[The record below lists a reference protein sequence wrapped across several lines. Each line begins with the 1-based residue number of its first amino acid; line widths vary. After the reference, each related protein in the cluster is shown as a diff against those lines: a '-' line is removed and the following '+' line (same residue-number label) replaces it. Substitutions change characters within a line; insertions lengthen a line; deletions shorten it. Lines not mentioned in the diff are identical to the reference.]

1 MCDIVQLTPWRN
13 SFNPIYIKTTY
24 IGLELP
30 VNVRTLCLGYL
41 SLKEAT
47 GYDMKKDFEE
57 GLFCHFMEASYGS
70 IYPALGQLA
79 AEGLVTVREEEQSG
93 KPDKKVYAITP
104 DGTAHLA
111 KSLAVE
117 PAQDKF
123 KSEFLFIMLLQHH
136 ITPRQRLA
144 AMHTQMQFLRQD
156 LGNIDQCRADMGSS
170 PASDFV
176 MGYGEA
182 LLTAGVKY
190 LEQKLQEAEQF
201 QAIAA
206 E

>member
-1 MCDIVQLTPWRN
+1 M
-13 SFNPIYIKTTY
+13 
-24 IGLELP
+24 
-30 VNVRTLCLGYL
+30 NVRTLCLGYL
-41 SLKEAT
+41 SMQEAT

-93 KPDKKVYAITP
+93 KPDKKIYAITP
-104 DGTAHLA
+104 EGLKHLA
-111 KSLAVE
+111 SSLAVV

-123 KSEFLFIMLLQHH
+123 KSEFLFIMLLQQH
-136 ITPRQRLA
+136 ISPQQRLV
-144 AMHTQMQFLRQD
+144 AMRTQLGYLERD
-156 LGNIDQCRADMGSS
+156 LENMGQCRVDMGSNQ
-170 PASDFV
+170 ACEFV

-182 LLTAGVKY
+182 LMTAGVSY
-190 LEQKLQEAEQF
+190 LRQKIQEMEQP

>member
-1 MCDIVQLTPWRN
+1 
-13 SFNPIYIKTTY
+13 
-24 IGLELP
+24 

-104 DGTAHLA
+104 EGTKNLA

-136 ITPRQRLA
+136 ITPQQRLA
-144 AMHTQMQFLRQD
+144 AMHTQMQFLKQD
-156 LGNIDQCRADMGSS
+156 LGNIDQCRCDMGSN

-190 LEQKLQEAEQF
+190 LEQKLQEMEQF
-201 QAIAA
+201 QSLAA

>member
-1 MCDIVQLTPWRN
+1 
-13 SFNPIYIKTTY
+13 
-24 IGLELP
+24 LERP

-93 KPDKKVYAITP
+93 RPDRKVYAITAE
-104 DGTAHLA
+104 GTKHLA
-111 KSLAVE
+111 KSLTVQ

-136 ITPRQRLA
+136 ITPQQRLA
-144 AMHTQMQFLRQD
+144 AMQTQLQFLLHD
-156 LGNIDQCRADMGSS
+156 LANIAECRAEMGSI

-182 LLTAGVKY
+182 ILTASAKY
-190 LEQKLQEAEQF
+190 LEHKLQEAEQF
-201 QAIAA
+201 QTLAA

>member
-1 MCDIVQLTPWRN
+1 MRDISRLTPLEIDLI
-13 SFNPIYIKTTY
+13 PIYIKSSY
-24 IGLELP
+24 IELEIP

-41 SLKEAT
+41 SLREAT

-104 DGTAHLA
+104 EGTTQLA
-111 KSLAVE
+111 KSLAVH

-136 ITPRQRLA
+136 ITPQQRLA
-144 AMHTQMQFLRQD
+144 AMQTQLQFLQQD
-156 LGNIDQCRADMGSS
+156 LGNIGQCRAEMGGNQACS
-170 PASDFV
+170 FV

-182 LLTAGVKY
+182 VLTAGVKY
-190 LEQKLQEAEQF
+190 LEQKLQEMEQV
-201 QAIAA
+201 QPIAA